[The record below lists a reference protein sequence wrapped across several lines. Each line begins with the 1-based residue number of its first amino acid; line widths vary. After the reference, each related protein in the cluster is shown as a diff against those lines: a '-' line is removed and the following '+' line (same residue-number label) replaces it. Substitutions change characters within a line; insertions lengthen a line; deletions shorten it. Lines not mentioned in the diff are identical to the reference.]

1 MASPADVI
9 REELEYRAR
18 TLAQEAWSFARA
30 ARRSVITASDV
41 ALAARGAAC
50 AALASADA
58 PTPWSQHAESA
69 AARLIL
75 SEGVVRSQTVPPSAL
90 LSGGGGAGA
99 TRGIGSRSA
108 AAALAAVVANLHA
121 AAMGDQAN
129 GQDAEEGGAALLALR
144 ASLRALESG
153 EERRV
158 LPAIVTELRSVL
170 ERAILDDSLPG
181 GSSRAL
187 RVLRVTHMLIDDATM
202 PIEVCAGEFLA
213 LAASAVLS
221 AGGSAR
227 LRWGEGAAEADRG
240 DIADAPA
247 DMALLRTREFA
258 ARVLFA
264 LTSRLAL
271 SYPDVTDQVAG
282 VLIDAIATACRTGPA
297 AGNAGGLEVYEPA
310 TVIGAAAA
318 IKRLAPSAAVIDVAG
333 RLLARLLVRW
343 ADEMPKAGSWGEI
356 CRLEVTSAATRLSR
370 LAPTA
375 LL

>member
-1 MASPADVI
+1 
-9 REELEYRAR
+9 
-18 TLAQEAWSFARA
+18 
-30 ARRSVITASDV
+30 VITASDV
-41 ALAARGAAC
+41 ALAARGAGC
-50 AALASADA
+50 AASASADT
-58 PTPWSQHAESA
+58 PTPWSQPAESA

-99 TRGIGSRSA
+99 SGGIGSRSA

-121 AAMGDQAN
+121 AAVGDQAN
-129 GQDAEEGGAALLALR
+129 GQDSEEGGAALLALR

-187 RVLRVTHMLIDDATM
+187 RVLRVTQMLIEDETM

-227 LRWGEGAAEADRG
+227 VRWGEGAAEADRG

-247 DMALLRTREFA
+247 DMALLRMREFA

-264 LTSRLAL
+264 LTSRLAR

-282 VLIDAIATACRTGPA
+282 VLIDAIATACRTGQA
-297 AGNAGGLEVYEPA
+297 AKNSGLEVYEPA

-318 IKRLAPSAAVIDVAG
+318 IKRLAPSAAVTDVAG
-333 RLLARLLVRW
+333 RLLSRLLVRW

-356 CRLEVTSAATRLSR
+356 CRLEVASAATRLSR
-370 LAPTA
+370 LAPEA